1 MRTILLIILVLL
13 ILGALPTWPYSAGWG
28 YYPSGGLGLLLVIL
42 LILAVLGKLWG
53 VSMKRPTGETVVA
66 VLSFSGAM
74 ILALGSCGFFV
85 VGAMAATGDE
95 RGEPVSVA
103 IAGMAVAAGFML
115 LILAGATGWVAM
127 NVGGLRD
134 WMQTVSIRA
143 SAASVEA
150 RLRGVLTAA
159 RRSSLG
165 EFVSSHLGR
174 SLEHHSW
181 RRAASAAFYSA
192 SHVIVDGKLLQDS
205 SAANA
210 DRGSALEEV
219 AHPEGFEPPTLGSE
233 DRCSIQLSYGCVHG
247 GSQVTLLVRSV
258 AAATSLQA
266 NYGRVPS
273 SYQNFRAARRGRHFV
288 YPRFVTPGRR
298 SMNRGN

>member
-1 MRTILLIILVLL
+1 
-13 ILGALPTWPYSAGWG
+13 
-28 YYPSGGLGLLLVIL
+28 
-42 LILAVLGKLWG
+42 
-53 VSMKRPTGETVVA
+53 MKRPTGETVVA

-174 SLEHHSW
+174 SLEHHS
-181 RRAASAAFYSA
+181 
-192 SHVIVDGKLLQDS
+192 
-205 SAANA
+205 
-210 DRGSALEEV
+210 
-219 AHPEGFEPPTLGSE
+219 
-233 DRCSIQLSYGCVHG
+233 
-247 GSQVTLLVRSV
+247 
-258 AAATSLQA
+258 
-266 NYGRVPS
+266 
-273 SYQNFRAARRGRHFV
+273 
-288 YPRFVTPGRR
+288 
-298 SMNRGN
+298 